1 MVRDSLQMGKNSC
14 LVGKGCIL
22 GGAGLGE
29 KKRNSAVRP
38 FLTRVPLPNI
48 MVLVSNFDLETTGL
62 LTVEWQFTQI

>member
-22 GGAGLGE
+22 GGAGLGK

-48 MVLVSNFDLETTGL
+48 MVLV
-62 LTVEWQFTQI
+62 